1 MVATQRRRG
10 EVTGAS
16 TIGSQRE
23 PQQQTEEEQPG
34 NSGNGKCRPHEARP
48 LCRRARV
55 LVARGGPRAAGAV
68 RRGLGGA
75 GAGIALAG
83 GGFRSCL
90 PVSILARPL
99 PLALWKPHFDTDPY
113 EA

>member
-34 NSGNGKCRPHEARP
+34 NGGNGNCRPHEARP

-55 LVARGGPRAAGAV
+55 LVARGGPRAAGAI

-75 GAGIALAG
+75 GAGSALLG
-83 GGFRSCL
+83 GISLIGE
-90 PVSILARPL
+90 PVSTHARVFTR
-99 PLALWKPHFDTDPY
+99 ASFCKNHQHY
-113 EA
+113 NNI